1 MGACTTGS
9 PATTGVTTTPRM
21 LRPSARLSAEPVP
34 SSGVARSRPARP
46 PECRTRPV
54 DVRRRYLAQ
63 RRRTLIFWLKVAAG
77 VVAGLLLLAI
87 AYLLWRPRLDIR
99 AEPPSPSAAPSASA
113 SASPPP
119 FDQALPTQPSDGQKP
134 KPPPR

>member
-1 MGACTTGS
+1 VPTDSRTLDIIVHKARTKQTDEQVVAHFGLS
-9 PATTGVTTTPRM
+9 SV
-21 LRPSARLSAEPVP
+21 SALS
-34 SSGVARSRPARP
+34 SR
-46 PECRTRPV
+46 V
-54 DVRRRYLAQ
+54 HYFKKKYGDVRRRYLAQ
-63 RRRTLIFWLKVAAG
+63 RRRTLIFWLKVAAS

-113 SASPPP
+113 SAGPPP

-134 KPPPR
+134 EPPPP